1 MDNSAIDEPLSR
13 SELRDVDYALE
24 VCFAAGKC
32 GADGTPEARTFEAL
46 HAKVQGMIRRM
57 T

>member
-1 MDNSAIDEPLSR
+1 MATDIEERLTR

-24 VCFAAGKC
+24 ICFAAGKC
-32 GADGTPEARTFEAL
+32 GALGTPEAKSFEAL

-57 T
+57 P

>member
-1 MDNSAIDEPLSR
+1 MDSAIDEQLSR
-13 SELRDVDYALE
+13 SELRDLDFALE

-32 GADGTPEARTFEAL
+32 GALGTPEARSFETL

-57 T
+57 S